1 MTSRRGLS
9 IRYLLL
15 IANAFIV
22 LVPLFGVV
30 FLRLW
35 DAHLMRVSEEQ
46 LIAESVLLSEAWRDR
61 LGGSD
66 AAPGAAVEDDDA
78 PEPMLG
84 RRYSVLPPMPRPT
97 HVVAAANTPA
107 WQSGA
112 ELAPFVARVARRN
125 GSEVELLDP
134 RGCAIAATDVA
145 PGACLDA
152 LPEVRA
158 AIDGQY
164 GAAARERADAGR
176 APWNEVQRWLGS
188 IQVAT
193 ALPVHFGGRVVGV
206 VRMAQPSSS
215 PLEAVWDH
223 RGTVLL
229 ALLAIGFFMYGVTY
243 FFSRAISRPVRAI
256 TRGRGGRA
264 RRPAATVR
272 PGRPGAGGSA
282 FAQRRARPHDCAA
295 HRARPV
301 RGRLRRHGEP

>member
-97 HVVAAANTPA
+97 HVVTAANTPA
-107 WQSGA
+107 WHSGA
-112 ELAPFVARVARRN
+112 ATHTIACVDAVR
-125 GSEVELLDP
+125 ST
-134 RGCAIAATDVA
+134 GC
-145 PGACLDA
+145 
-152 LPEVRA
+152 
-158 AIDGQY
+158 
-164 GAAARERADAGR
+164 
-176 APWNEVQRWLGS
+176 RW
-188 IQVAT
+188 
-193 ALPVHFGGRVVGV
+193 
-206 VRMAQPSSS
+206 
-215 PLEAVWDH
+215 
-223 RGTVLL
+223 
-229 ALLAIGFFMYGVTY
+229 
-243 FFSRAISRPVRAI
+243 
-256 TRGRGGRA
+256 
-264 RRPAATVR
+264 
-272 PGRPGAGGSA
+272 PGRI
-282 FAQRRARPHDCAA
+282 Q
-295 HRARPV
+295 
-301 RGRLRRHGEP
+301 LR